1 MGGRLLAPL
10 RSTAYR
16 PEIDGLRAI
25 AVLAVVIHHLHPQWL
40 PGGFLGVDVFFVI
53 SGAVVTSS
61 LLERHDPS
69 AGAFLKGFYG
79 RRFRRLLPALLA
91 MVLLT
96 SVLFALVAS
105 PLEDGTLPSL
115 RTGVTA
121 LFGVANLYLL
131 RQSSEYFSADTHYNP
146 FLHTWSLSVEEQYY
160 LLWPWLVLACGL
172 GRGGVDRSRLRRL
185 AALTTALL
193 LASLLFY
200 GHLHATGQQEQ
211 AFFLLPARFWELA
224 LGCLAAL
231 ALALRSGAAGSMSE
245 PAASAPGGRWRR
257 FGALLALLLLL
268 TALTLPEGWRAFT
281 SPAIALATTG
291 LLLLAHPSQGP
302 GRLLAHPQLV
312 ALGLLSYSLYLW
324 HWPLIVLLRWTLGLS
339 PLTLGPLLLL
349 IALATLL
356 SYRLEWR
363 CRFGA
368 LPAWA
373 ARRGWLAFPLL
384 ALGGA
389 ALLLPLQGPLRSRLY
404 RGRPSLD
411 SAQTSNT
418 RRIEGTT
425 ITTATCFLDPQ
436 APLLAPG
443 ADRLCRTPAAADR
456 PTFFFEGDSH
466 THSLIPLGALLVR
479 HDAVGVS
486 FMARGG
492 CPFPYFEPW
501 HQNRHHASR
510 YRLCRDHARQRQE
523 ALAAQ
528 LRPGDRLVLSLG
540 YPNYF
545 GPDSTS
551 LSPAMAGSYAAALE
565 PLARLVADRGARLV
579 LFEPLPSFPQ
589 PVISAPL
596 SLCQREWF
604 RPDWALLP
612 ACAPVRQP
620 RRRELARTAAIRQL
634 QEQIQQQL
642 QRRGLPLELFDPFPI
657 LCPPE
662 QAICSTTADG
672 RLLYQ
677 DGSHLS
683 TAGAQRLHPAFRRLL
698 PPPASSLSL
707 R

>member
-10 RSTAYR
+10 RSKAYR

-25 AVLAVVIHHLHPQWL
+25 AVLAVVIHHLQPHWL

-69 AGAFLKGFYG
+69 AGVFLQGFYG

-91 MVLLT
+91 MVLLSSLMFT
-96 SVLFALVAS
+96 LVAS

-115 RTGVTA
+115 RTGLAA

-172 GRGGVDRSRLRRL
+172 GRGGVDRGRLRRL
-185 AALTTALL
+185 AALTTVLL
-193 LASLLFY
+193 LASLVFY
-200 GHLHATGQQEQ
+200 GHLNATGQPEQ

-224 LGCLAAL
+224 FGCLAAL
-231 ALALRSGAAGSMSE
+231 TLALRAEGSEGRAA
-245 PAASAPGGRWRR
+245 APVQAGRRRR
-257 FGALLALLLLL
+257 FGALAALLLLL
-268 TALTLPEGWRAFT
+268 AALTLPEGWRAFT
-281 SPAIALATTG
+281 SPAIALATTA
-291 LLLLAHPSQGP
+291 LLLLAHAGQGP
-302 GRLLAHPQLV
+302 GRLLAHPRLV
-312 ALGLLSYSLYLW
+312 ALGLFSYSLYLW

-339 PLTLGPLLLL
+339 PLTLGPLLGL

-373 ARRGWLAFPLL
+373 ARRSWLAFPLL

-411 SAQTSNT
+411 SAQTSHT

-425 ITTATCFLDPQ
+425 ISTASCFLDPE

-443 ADRLCRTPAAADR
+443 ADRLCRTAAATDR
-456 PTFFFEGDSH
+456 PTVFFEGDSH

-486 FMARGG
+486 FLARGG
-492 CPFPYFEPW
+492 CSFPYFEPW
-501 HQNRHHASR
+501 HQNRHQSSR
-510 YRLCRDHARQRQE
+510 YRRCRDHARQRQE

-528 LRPGDRLVLSLG
+528 LQPGDRLVLSLA

-545 GPDSTS
+545 GPDSAS
-551 LSPAMAGSYAAALE
+551 LTPAMAGSYSAALE
-565 PLARLVADRGARLV
+565 PLARLVAARGAQLV

-589 PVISAPL
+589 PVITAPL

-604 RPDWALLP
+604 RPSWALLP
-612 ACAPVRQP
+612 ACAPLDQP
-620 RRRELARTAAIRQL
+620 RRQQLARTAAIRQL
-634 QEQIQQQL
+634 QQQFQQQL
-642 QRRGLPLELFDPFPI
+642 RGRGLPLELFDPFPS
-657 LCPPE
+657 LCPPQ
-662 QAICSTTADG
+662 QANCSTKADG
-672 RLLYQ
+672 LLLYQ

-698 PPPASSLSL
+698 PPSASSVSL